1 MKLATVK
8 GRYFYLM
15 ALAAAVLMITAGWAG
30 TAVSPLASSAEV
42 VQIATKEQLAD
53 FRDRVNK
60 GEVSLNAKLTADI
73 DMSGVQWKPIG
84 ELLLSGDFSTTQP
97 TLSKDNSYTGTFDG
111 AGHTITNL
119 KVTSSDAV
127 VANFSKPDIHTAA
140 ALFGVVGT
148 GGRVEN
154 LTVSADITNE
164 PRTSASTNNIYGD
177 AAAIVGYNH
186 GTVTNCTAGGT
197 VTAKDANCYAGGI
210 AAINLRGTIVGCSN
224 RSTVTLANSVQ
235 YVGGITG
242 HNDYGTIS
250 GCSNSGT
257 VKGLNSTGCSAGGIA
272 GAVNGTITGGTIT
285 NGTITNC
292 TNSGTV
298 SGGERNGGIAGWN
311 HTGKITN
318 CTNSGSVTTD
328 GGKAGGIAGWNNNA
342 SSITNCTNSGT
353 VETIAFGSRAGGIAG
368 HNDNASITNCTNSGS
383 VTTDGGKAGGIAG
396 WNNNASSITNCT
408 NSGTVETIAFGSRA
422 GGIAGHNDNASI
434 TNCTN
439 SGSVTKGGGTAGGI
453 AALNDGGGKITNC
466 GFITSADLPA
476 VFGGK
481 TTPPDVT
488 AVVSLDKTSYDK
500 TAVAAALDGY
510 NIGSAIPLKEGESFT
525 MPIKLLSGTNIASAD
540 SYYEII
546 SADISDSSIASVSY
560 TSKDVT
566 VKGLTSGNALLNV
579 SLTLKATDFEQAG
592 KGSFG
597 PTTDSALLTF
607 TVPITVTGTAPTPTA
622 TGSGGCNA
630 GLSAA
635 LLLAPF
641 ALMRRKKH

>member
-30 TAVSPLASSAEV
+30 TAVSPLASGAEV

-84 ELLLSGDFSTTQP
+84 ELLLSGDFSTTRP

-127 VANFSKPDIHTAA
+127 VAYFLMPDIHTAA

-257 VKGLNSTGCSAGGIA
+257 VKGLGSTGCSAGGIA

-311 HTGKITN
+311 HTGK
-318 CTNSGSVTTD
+318 
-328 GGKAGGIAGWNNNA
+328 
-342 SSITNCTNSGT
+342 
-353 VETIAFGSRAGGIAG
+353 
-368 HNDNASITNCTNSGS
+368 ITNCTNSGS

>member
-30 TAVSPLASSAEV
+30 TAVSPLASGAEV

-127 VANFSKPDIHTAA
+127 VAYFLMPDIHTAA

-242 HNDYGTIS
+242 HNDYGTIP

-311 HTGKITN
+311 HTGK
-318 CTNSGSVTTD
+318 
-328 GGKAGGIAGWNNNA
+328 
-342 SSITNCTNSGT
+342 
-353 VETIAFGSRAGGIAG
+353 
-368 HNDNASITNCTNSGS
+368 ITNCTNSGS

>member
-30 TAVSPLASSAEV
+30 TAVSPLASGAEV

-84 ELLLSGDFSTTQP
+84 ELLLSGDFSTTRP

-127 VANFSKPDIHTAA
+127 VAYFLMPDIHTAA

-318 CTNSGSVTTD
+318 CTNSGRVTTD
-328 GGKAGGIAGWNNNA
+328 GGKAGGIAGQ
-342 SSITNCTNSGT
+342 
-353 VETIAFGSRAGGIAG
+353 
-368 HNDNASITNCTNSGS
+368 
-383 VTTDGGKAGGIAG
+383 
-396 WNNNASSITNCT
+396 NNNASSITNCT

-560 TSKDVT
+560 TSTDVT

>member
-15 ALAAAVLMITAGWAG
+15 AAAAAVLMITAGWAG

-127 VANFSKPDIHTAA
+127 VAYFLMPDIHTAA

-311 HTGKITN
+311 HTGK
-318 CTNSGSVTTD
+318 
-328 GGKAGGIAGWNNNA
+328 
-342 SSITNCTNSGT
+342 
-353 VETIAFGSRAGGIAG
+353 
-368 HNDNASITNCTNSGS
+368 ITNCTNSGS

>member
-127 VANFSKPDIHTAA
+127 VAYFLMPDIHTAA

-197 VTAKDANCYAGGI
+197 VTTKDANCYAGGI

-311 HTGKITN
+311 HTGK
-318 CTNSGSVTTD
+318 
-328 GGKAGGIAGWNNNA
+328 
-342 SSITNCTNSGT
+342 
-353 VETIAFGSRAGGIAG
+353 
-368 HNDNASITNCTNSGS
+368 ITNCTNSGS

>member
-127 VANFSKPDIHTAA
+127 VAYFLMPDIHTAA

-311 HTGKITN
+311 
-318 CTNSGSVTTD
+318 
-328 GGKAGGIAGWNNNA
+328 
-342 SSITNCTNSGT
+342 
-353 VETIAFGSRAGGIAG
+353 
-368 HNDNASITNCTNSGS
+368 
-383 VTTDGGKAGGIAG
+383 
-396 WNNNASSITNCT
+396 NNASSITNCT

-466 GFITSADLPA
+466 GFITSVNLPA
-476 VFGGK
+476 VSGG
-481 TTPPDVT
+481 TPTPPDVT

>member
-30 TAVSPLASSAEV
+30 TAVSPLASGAEV

-84 ELLLSGDFSTTQP
+84 ELLLSGDFSTTRP

-127 VANFSKPDIHTAA
+127 VAYFLMPDIHTAA

-328 GGKAGGIAGWNNNA
+328 GGKAGGIAGQ
-342 SSITNCTNSGT
+342 
-353 VETIAFGSRAGGIAG
+353 
-368 HNDNASITNCTNSGS
+368 
-383 VTTDGGKAGGIAG
+383 
-396 WNNNASSITNCT
+396 NNNASSITNCT

-525 MPIKLLSGTNIASAD
+525 MPIKRLSGTNIASAD

>member
-15 ALAAAVLMITAGWAG
+15 AAAAAVLMITAGWAG
-30 TAVSPLASSAEV
+30 TALSSSASASGAEV

-257 VKGLNSTGCSAGGIA
+257 VKGLGSYNCSAGGIA

-298 SGGERNGGIAGWN
+298 SGGER
-311 HTGKITN
+311 
-318 CTNSGSVTTD
+318 S
-328 GGKAGGIAGWNNNA
+328 GGKAGGIAGQNNNA

-353 VETIAFGSRAGGIAG
+353 VETIAFGSKAGGIAG
-368 HNDNASITNCTNSGS
+368 HNDNASIT
-383 VTTDGGKAGGIAG
+383 
-396 WNNNASSITNCT
+396 
-408 NSGTVETIAFGSRA
+408 
-422 GGIAGHNDNASI
+422 H
-434 TNCTN
+434 CTN

-453 AALNDGGGKITNC
+453 AAQSDGSGGKITNC

>member
-15 ALAAAVLMITAGWAG
+15 AAAAAVLMITAGWAG
-30 TAVSPLASSAEV
+30 TALSSSASASGAEV

-84 ELLLSGDFSTTQP
+84 ELLLSGDFSTTRP

-164 PRTSASTNNIYGD
+164 PPTSASTNNIYGD

-224 RSTVTLANSVQ
+224 RSTVTLADGIQ

-311 HTGKITN
+311 HTGK
-318 CTNSGSVTTD
+318 
-328 GGKAGGIAGWNNNA
+328 
-342 SSITNCTNSGT
+342 
-353 VETIAFGSRAGGIAG
+353 
-368 HNDNASITNCTNSGS
+368 ITNCTNSGS

-546 SADISDSSIASVSY
+546 SADISATSIASVSY

>member
-30 TAVSPLASSAEV
+30 TAVSPLASGAEV

-127 VANFSKPDIHTAA
+127 VAYFLMPDIHTAA

-242 HNDYGTIS
+242 HNDYGTIP

-257 VKGLNSTGCSAGGIA
+257 VKGLKSTGCSAGGIA

-311 HTGKITN
+311 HTGK
-318 CTNSGSVTTD
+318 
-328 GGKAGGIAGWNNNA
+328 
-342 SSITNCTNSGT
+342 
-353 VETIAFGSRAGGIAG
+353 
-368 HNDNASITNCTNSGS
+368 ITNCTNSGS

>member
-127 VANFSKPDIHTAA
+127 VAYFLMPDIHTAA

-164 PRTSASTNNIYGD
+164 PRTSASTNNIYAD
-177 AAAIVGYNH
+177 AAAVVGYNH

-311 HTGKITN
+311 HTGK
-318 CTNSGSVTTD
+318 
-328 GGKAGGIAGWNNNA
+328 
-342 SSITNCTNSGT
+342 
-353 VETIAFGSRAGGIAG
+353 
-368 HNDNASITNCTNSGS
+368 ITNCTNSGS

>member
-127 VANFSKPDIHTAA
+127 VAYFLMPDIHTAA

-383 VTTDGGKAGGIAG
+383 VT
-396 WNNNASSITNCT
+396 
-408 NSGTVETIAFGSRA
+408 
-422 GGIAGHNDNASI
+422 
-434 TNCTN
+434 
-439 SGSVTKGGGTAGGI
+439 KGGGTAGGI

-546 SADISDSSIASVSY
+546 SADISATSIASVSY

>member
-383 VTTDGGKAGGIAG
+383 VT
-396 WNNNASSITNCT
+396 
-408 NSGTVETIAFGSRA
+408 
-422 GGIAGHNDNASI
+422 
-434 TNCTN
+434 
-439 SGSVTKGGGTAGGI
+439 KGGGTAGGI

>member
-15 ALAAAVLMITAGWAG
+15 AAAAAVLMITAGWAG
-30 TAVSPLASSAEV
+30 TALSSSASASGAEV

-177 AAAIVGYNH
+177 AAAVVGYNH

-257 VKGLNSTGCSAGGIA
+257 VKGLGSYNCSAGGIA

-285 NGTITNC
+285 SGTITNC

-298 SGGERNGGIAGWN
+298 SGGER
-311 HTGKITN
+311 
-318 CTNSGSVTTD
+318 S
-328 GGKAGGIAGWNNNA
+328 GGKAGGIAGQ
-342 SSITNCTNSGT
+342 
-353 VETIAFGSRAGGIAG
+353 
-368 HNDNASITNCTNSGS
+368 
-383 VTTDGGKAGGIAG
+383 
-396 WNNNASSITNCT
+396 NNNASSITNCT

-453 AALNDGGGKITNC
+453 AAQSDGSGGKITNC

>member
-30 TAVSPLASSAEV
+30 TAVSPLASGAEV

-84 ELLLSGDFSTTQP
+84 ELLLSGDFSTTRP

-127 VANFSKPDIHTAA
+127 VAYFLMPDIHTAA

-328 GGKAGGIAGWNNNA
+328 GGKAGGIAGQ
-342 SSITNCTNSGT
+342 
-353 VETIAFGSRAGGIAG
+353 
-368 HNDNASITNCTNSGS
+368 
-383 VTTDGGKAGGIAG
+383 
-396 WNNNASSITNCT
+396 NNNASSITNCT

-560 TSKDVT
+560 TSTDVT

>member
-15 ALAAAVLMITAGWAG
+15 AAAAAVLMITAGWAG
-30 TAVSPLASSAEV
+30 TAVSPLASGAEV

-127 VANFSKPDIHTAA
+127 VAYFLMPDIHTAA

-224 RSTVTLANSVQ
+224 RSTVTLANIVQ

-383 VTTDGGKAGGIAG
+383 VT
-396 WNNNASSITNCT
+396 
-408 NSGTVETIAFGSRA
+408 
-422 GGIAGHNDNASI
+422 
-434 TNCTN
+434 
-439 SGSVTKGGGTAGGI
+439 KGGGTAGGI
-453 AALNDGGGKITNC
+453 EAQNDGGGKITNC

>member
-127 VANFSKPDIHTAA
+127 VAYFLMPDIHTAA

-311 HTGKITN
+311 HTGK
-318 CTNSGSVTTD
+318 
-328 GGKAGGIAGWNNNA
+328 
-342 SSITNCTNSGT
+342 
-353 VETIAFGSRAGGIAG
+353 
-368 HNDNASITNCTNSGS
+368 ITNCTNSGS

>member
-30 TAVSPLASSAEV
+30 TAVSPLASSAGV

-177 AAAIVGYNH
+177 AAAAVGYNH

-242 HNDYGTIS
+242 HNDYDTIS

-311 HTGKITN
+311 HTGK
-318 CTNSGSVTTD
+318 
-328 GGKAGGIAGWNNNA
+328 
-342 SSITNCTNSGT
+342 
-353 VETIAFGSRAGGIAG
+353 
-368 HNDNASITNCTNSGS
+368 ITNCTNSGS

>member
-15 ALAAAVLMITAGWAG
+15 AAAAAVLMITAGWAG
-30 TAVSPLASSAEV
+30 TALSSSASASGAEV

-84 ELLLSGDFSTTQP
+84 ELLLSGDFSTTRP

-257 VKGLNSTGCSAGGIA
+257 VK
-272 GAVNGTITGGTIT
+272 
-285 NGTITNC
+285 
-292 TNSGTV
+292 
-298 SGGERNGGIAGWN
+298 
-311 HTGKITN
+311 
-318 CTNSGSVTTD
+318 
-328 GGKAGGIAGWNNNA
+328 
-342 SSITNCTNSGT
+342 
-353 VETIAFGSRAGGIAG
+353 
-368 HNDNASITNCTNSGS
+368 
-383 VTTDGGKAGGIAG
+383 
-396 WNNNASSITNCT
+396 
-408 NSGTVETIAFGSRA
+408 
-422 GGIAGHNDNASI
+422 
-434 TNCTN
+434 
-439 SGSVTKGGGTAGGI
+439 
-453 AALNDGGGKITNC
+453 
-466 GFITSADLPA
+466 
-476 VFGGK
+476 
-481 TTPPDVT
+481 
-488 AVVSLDKTSYDK
+488 
-500 TAVAAALDGY
+500 
-510 NIGSAIPLKEGESFT
+510 
-525 MPIKLLSGTNIASAD
+525 
-540 SYYEII
+540 
-546 SADISDSSIASVSY
+546 
-560 TSKDVT
+560 
-566 VKGLTSGNALLNV
+566 
-579 SLTLKATDFEQAG
+579 
-592 KGSFG
+592 
-597 PTTDSALLTF
+597 
-607 TVPITVTGTAPTPTA
+607 
-622 TGSGGCNA
+622 
-630 GLSAA
+630 
-635 LLLAPF
+635 
-641 ALMRRKKH
+641 

>member
-30 TAVSPLASSAEV
+30 TAVSPLASGAEV

-84 ELLLSGDFSTTQP
+84 ELLLSGDFSTTRP

-127 VANFSKPDIHTAA
+127 VAYFLMPDIHTAA

-311 HTGKITN
+311 HTGK
-318 CTNSGSVTTD
+318 
-328 GGKAGGIAGWNNNA
+328 
-342 SSITNCTNSGT
+342 
-353 VETIAFGSRAGGIAG
+353 
-368 HNDNASITNCTNSGS
+368 ITNCTNSGS

>member
-30 TAVSPLASSAEV
+30 TAVSPLASGAEV

-127 VANFSKPDIHTAA
+127 VAYFLMPDIHTAA

-311 HTGKITN
+311 HTGK
-318 CTNSGSVTTD
+318 
-328 GGKAGGIAGWNNNA
+328 
-342 SSITNCTNSGT
+342 
-353 VETIAFGSRAGGIAG
+353 
-368 HNDNASITNCTNSGS
+368 ITNCTNSGS

>member
-30 TAVSPLASSAEV
+30 TAVSPLASGAEV

-84 ELLLSGDFSTTQP
+84 ELLLSGDFSTTRP

-127 VANFSKPDIHTAA
+127 VAYFLMPDIHTAA

-328 GGKAGGIAGWNNNA
+328 GGKAGGIAGQ
-342 SSITNCTNSGT
+342 
-353 VETIAFGSRAGGIAG
+353 
-368 HNDNASITNCTNSGS
+368 
-383 VTTDGGKAGGIAG
+383 
-396 WNNNASSITNCT
+396 NNNASSITNCT

>member
-15 ALAAAVLMITAGWAG
+15 AAAAAVLMITAGWAG
-30 TAVSPLASSAEV
+30 TALSSSASASGAEV

-84 ELLLSGDFSTTQP
+84 ELLLSGDFSTTRP

-197 VTAKDANCYAGGI
+197 VTTKGANCYAGGI
-210 AAINLRGTIVGCSN
+210 AAISLRGTIVGCSN
-224 RSTVTLANSVQ
+224 RSTVTLADGIQ

-353 VETIAFGSRAGGIAG
+353 VETIAFGSKAGGIAG
-368 HNDNASITNCTNSGS
+368 HNDNASIT
-383 VTTDGGKAGGIAG
+383 
-396 WNNNASSITNCT
+396 
-408 NSGTVETIAFGSRA
+408 
-422 GGIAGHNDNASI
+422 H
-434 TNCTN
+434 CTN

-453 AALNDGGGKITNC
+453 AAQSDGSGGKITNC
-466 GFITSADLPA
+466 GFITSVNLPA

>member
-15 ALAAAVLMITAGWAG
+15 AAAAAVLMITVGWAG

-127 VANFSKPDIHTAA
+127 VAYFLMPDIHTAA

-311 HTGKITN
+311 HTGK
-318 CTNSGSVTTD
+318 
-328 GGKAGGIAGWNNNA
+328 
-342 SSITNCTNSGT
+342 
-353 VETIAFGSRAGGIAG
+353 
-368 HNDNASITNCTNSGS
+368 ITNCTNSGS

>member
-30 TAVSPLASSAEV
+30 TAVSPLASASGAEV

-84 ELLLSGDFSTTQP
+84 ELLLSGDFSTTRP

-127 VANFSKPDIHTAA
+127 VAYFLMPDIHTAA

-257 VKGLNSTGCSAGGIA
+257 VKGLGSYNCSAGGIA

-328 GGKAGGIAGWNNNA
+328 GGKAGGIAGQ
-342 SSITNCTNSGT
+342 
-353 VETIAFGSRAGGIAG
+353 
-368 HNDNASITNCTNSGS
+368 
-383 VTTDGGKAGGIAG
+383 
-396 WNNNASSITNCT
+396 NNNASSITNCT

>member
-30 TAVSPLASSAEV
+30 TAVSPLASGAEV

-84 ELLLSGDFSTTQP
+84 ELLLSGDFSTTRP

-127 VANFSKPDIHTAA
+127 VAYFLMPDIHTAA

-257 VKGLNSTGCSAGGIA
+257 VKGLGSYNCSAGGIA

-328 GGKAGGIAGWNNNA
+328 GGKAGGIAGQ
-342 SSITNCTNSGT
+342 
-353 VETIAFGSRAGGIAG
+353 
-368 HNDNASITNCTNSGS
+368 
-383 VTTDGGKAGGIAG
+383 
-396 WNNNASSITNCT
+396 NNNASSITNCT